1 VWLRK
6 FTSIRHD
13 VSLVQVSLANR
24 RPLATALLTVI
35 DRSVMSHALK
45 RRSSQPQQ
53 QRRYSSFLRLVLE
66 SLGDGAAAAT
76 FHTAR
81 PFGLQISSP
90 PKNSKTSRLS
100 SKTKSPVYLYLAHR
114 FSRGSLQVVR
124 DAGKAKTRAGQAVIP

>member
-24 RPLATALLTVI
+24 RPLPVI